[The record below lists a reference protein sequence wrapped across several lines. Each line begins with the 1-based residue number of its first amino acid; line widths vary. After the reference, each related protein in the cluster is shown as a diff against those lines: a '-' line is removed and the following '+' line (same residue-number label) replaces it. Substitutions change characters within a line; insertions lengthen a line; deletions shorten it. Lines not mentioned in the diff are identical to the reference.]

1 MYNSAAMEDKA
12 KKVIAEFEEVEQ
24 QLADPAVYSDQKKF
38 VELSQKRK
46 HLEAKKELA
55 QTFVTF
61 AQQKKDAENMIKTET
76 DEELIEMAKTELDAA
91 KKMLP
96 ELEEQL
102 KIALIPRDP
111 KDDASAIVE
120 IRPGAGGNESALFAE
135 ELSRMILRFS
145 EEQGFKPEIMSETIN
160 DGGGLKE
167 MIFRVE
173 GFGAYGKLKF
183 EGGVHRVQR
192 IPVTESQGRVHT
204 SAVSIVV
211 MPEVEESEIE
221 IKDNDVRVDVYRSSG
236 CGGQSVNTTDSAVRL
251 THEPTGLV
259 VTCQDEKSQLKNKHK
274 AFNVLRARLAT
285 IEEEKKMKEL
295 GEKRLVQIG
304 SGDRSDKIRT
314 YNFPQDRVTDHR
326 IGQNFSNLPS
336 IMEGNIEKIVEAL
349 AMEEQK
355 SFLE

>member
-1 MYNSAAMEDKA
+1 MEDKA
-12 KKVIAEFEEVEQ
+12 KKVIAEFQEIER
-24 QLADPAVYSDQKKF
+24 QLADPDVYSDQKKF
-38 VELSQKRK
+38 IELSQKRK
-46 HLEAKKELA
+46 HLEPKAELA
-55 QTFVTF
+55 KEFVKF
-61 AQQKKDAENMIKTET
+61 ATQKKDAEEMIKSET
-76 DEELIEMAKTELDAA
+76 DSELIEMAKTELEEA

-96 ELEEQL
+96 ELEEKL
-102 KIALIPRDP
+102 KVALIPRDT

-120 IRPGAGGNESALFAE
+120 IRPGAGGDESALFAE

-145 EEQGFKPEIMSETIN
+145 EAEKFKPEILSETEN

-204 SAVSIVV
+204 SAVSVVV

-221 IKDNDVRVDVYRSSG
+221 INDNDVRVDVYRSSG

-251 THEPTGLV
+251 THIPTGLV

-274 AFNVLRARLAT
+274 AFGVLRARLAAA
-285 IEEEKKMKEL
+285 EEEKKLKEL

-349 AMEEQK
+349 ALEEQK